1 LDKQAALLLQ
11 AAVTNNSEKRYDS
24 HWKHWEKFRSH
35 YIVTPPDS
43 CLFLSNSGLTAK
55 VKTVCAYISFLYE
68 DESLR
73 ASTVI
78 GALAGLRHA
87 LRSSFS
93 DLDFLKDARL
103 VGVKHSV
110 TMLDKKAG
118 LGRSNR
124 KLPFTLDMVQHLL
137 HISDLSVIH
146 YHMCAVAVQ
155 LSYFGLYRSSEIIF
169 DPEAELHHES
179 HALRTSDV
187 VFIMEKTGQVIPY
200 SQVTSISAFKE
211 IYAVR
216 IILRSAKNDQMRRG
230 KKTFF
235 TAEDFGPGTINIVRV
250 LYDWAKRSKTQ
261 HGGILLSHWDESS
274 GNVSCLSYN
283 NLTNTVKKVAHELG
297 FDKSKFAAHSPRIG
311 GASTLRACKAP
322 DPLIQMMGHWDSAST
337 PRVYEDDNIR
347 EFIECQ
353 RLLALSEHYSAD
365 VVRIF
370 QESYLQECM
379 KVNNEIDLCSEAV

>member
-1 LDKQAALLLQ
+1 
-11 AAVTNNSEKRYDS
+11 
-24 HWKHWEKFRSH
+24 
-35 YIVTPPDS
+35 
-43 CLFLSNSGLTAK
+43 
-55 VKTVCAYISFLYE
+55 
-68 DESLR
+68 
-73 ASTVI
+73 VI

-137 HISDLSVIH
+137 RISDLSVIH
-146 YHMCAVAVQ
+146 YHMCAVAIQ
-155 LSYFGLYRSSEIIF
+155 LSYFGLYRSSEIVF

-187 VFIMEKTGQVIPY
+187 AFMMKRAGQVIPY
-200 SQVTSISAFKE
+200 SQVTSISTFQD

-216 IILRSAKNDQMRRG
+216 IILRSAKNDQARRG

-250 LYDWAKRSKTQ
+250 LYDWARRSKTQ

-337 PRVYEDDNIR
+337 PKVYEDDNIR

-370 QESYLQECM
+370 QESYLQECP
-379 KVNNEIDLCSEAV
+379 KASNEIDLCAEAV